1 MRSDELIMA
10 PHPFLEGMCEEH
22 RRSLSEAAM
31 RASFAEGECIFR
43 EGEPAKRFYLIEE
56 GSVFITSRVPGH
68 SQIVI
73 QTIGAGDALG
83 WSWLF
88 EPYTWHFGA
97 RADEPT
103 RALVFYA
110 ARLRE
115 QCEED
120 PKLGYELMKRVSRVV
135 IHRLQATR
143 LKAECVRGPRYRD
156 VADGKPQPKTPCA
169 HSNKQSP
176 TTRSGR
182 GSILTISPR

>member
-10 PHPFLEGMCEEH
+10 PHPFLEGMCEKH
-22 RRSLSEAAM
+22 LRSLSEAAM

-43 EGEPAKRFYLIEE
+43 EGEPANRFYLIEE
-56 GSVFITSRVPGH
+56 GSVFIMSRMPGH

-73 QTIGAGDALG
+73 QTIGAGEALG
-83 WSWLF
+83 WSWLFEPYTWLF

-103 RALVFYA
+103 RALVFCA
-110 ARLRE
+110 AQLRE

-120 PKLGYELMKRVSRVV
+120 PKLGYELMKRVSSVV

-143 LKAECVRGPRYRD
+143 LKLLNAYAARD
-156 VADGKPQPKTPCA
+156 IEV
-169 HSNKQSP
+169 
-176 TTRSGR
+176 
-182 GSILTISPR
+182 